1 MSRKLVLTISILI
14 SNRPDTV
21 RKCLDSV
28 KPLLEAIPS
37 ELILT
42 DTGCGEQVRS
52 IIEEY
57 TDHIIDFE
65 WCRDFSK
72 ARNVGLKQAKGE
84 WFLFLDD
91 DEWFEDVSELIDFF
105 KSGEY
110 KKYGLASYVQRNY
123 LDKSGSVYTDL
134 TVGRTVRLEPDI
146 HFIYSIHECFSRV
159 PGEVKML
166 HSYVHHYGYVYDS
179 REEAMAHT
187 ERNISL
193 LLEEHKNH
201 PENMKHVLQ
210 LTREYGA
217 IEKTKE
223 SLDLSL
229 EGIDYAKHNKIDVE
243 FCLPSLYAN
252 VIGCY
257 MESKLYDEAVAKGED
272 YLKNAPID
280 PLARAVI
287 EGYLAGAY
295 IEKKQWGKTISCVEH
310 YMQAYEKQ
318 RERENV
324 YLPYLTTVTAGCF
337 EQRNFS
343 FVLGSGVYAAIA
355 LGKSE
360 LALKWFQKIDLA
372 SKRIFISNAMVREI
386 VKALADS
393 EERDMRAYLEMSNA
407 LAKRSELL
415 KLLITYIKEEMAEN
429 PKARSRFAEISVK
442 DWYFMLLKVQVNFS
456 ANEKEPFKS
465 EKPFEVE
472 KEDFFHIWKQAR
484 ESLPDIVKSR
494 LWELAD
500 AAGISNR
507 EVIEEIPLYLWREA
521 LAFYCRNADKESL
534 AILNDALNR
543 YLPEDTW
550 HLEIWKEHYLYAEL
564 LRMTAA
570 ASAPGKQSE
579 KEKSD
584 CRREMEELWTAYAA
598 VVYNQAEALYQ
609 AEVLAEAE
617 ELLPAKVQAA
627 KKTLYLQEMVKQGDY
642 AQAVNLIKAV
652 RELMPELDEII
663 KGYLENLQKL
673 MAQQNQNADQ
683 FAQLAGA
690 VKAKIRECI
699 AKKDHQSAEAIL
711 IQLEAMLPGDT
722 EVAQL
727 RRQIED
733 LQC

>member
-110 KKYGLASYVQRNY
+110 KKYGLVAYTQRNY
-123 LDKSGSVYTDL
+123 LDKRGSVYTDL
-134 TVGRTVRLEPDI
+134 AVGRTVRLEPDI
-146 HFIYSIHECFSRV
+146 HFIYSIHECFNRV
-159 PGEVKML
+159 PGKVKKL
-166 HSYVHHYGYVYDS
+166 HSYVHHYGYAYNS
-179 REEAMAHT
+179 REEAMAHS

-193 LLEEHKNH
+193 LLVEHEKY
-201 PENMKHVLQ
+201 PENMKHTLQ
-210 LTREYGA
+210 LAQEYNA
-217 IEKTKE
+217 IGNRKE
-223 SLDLSL
+223 SLKLSL
-229 EGIDYAKHNKIDVE
+229 EGIAYAENHEIDMRP
-243 FCLPSLYAN
+243 CLASLYGN
-252 VIGCY
+252 VIDCY
-257 MESKLYDEAVAKGED
+257 MELKQYDEVIAKGED
-272 YLKNAPID
+272 YLKNGAID
-280 PLARAVI
+280 PLVEAMI
-287 EGYLAGAY
+287 LGFLAGAY
-295 IEKKQWGKTISCVEH
+295 FIRKEWERCITCVTRFMEFYAKKQE
-310 YMQAYEKQ
+310 QDD
-318 RERENV
+318 V
-324 YLPYLTTVTAGCF
+324 YLAYTTTITSSCF
-337 EQRNFS
+337 EQNNLS
-343 FVLGSGVYAAIA
+343 TVLGTGVRAAIE
-355 LGKSE
+355 LNQSD
-360 LALKWFQKIDLA
+360 LALSWFGRIDLT
-372 SKRIFISNAMVREI
+372 SQRIFISNLMVSEI
-386 VKALADS
+386 IKALA
-393 EERDMRAYLEMSNA
+393 RAEGADEIVYLEMCDA
-407 LAKRSELL
+407 LVQRAELVR
-415 KLLITYIKEEMAEN
+415 LLIKYIKEAITENAE
-429 PKARSRFAEISVK
+429 ARSKFARIFCEH
-442 DWYFMLLKVQVNFS
+442 WYFTILKIQT
-456 ANEKEPFKS
+456 EKTGQ
-465 EKPFEVE
+465 
-472 KEDFFHIWKQAR
+472 KEDFFHIWKQAK
-484 ESLPDIVKSR
+484 ESLPDIVENR
-494 LWELAD
+494 LWEFAEKCGL
-500 AAGISNR
+500 SNQ
-507 EVIEEIPLYLWREA
+507 EIIECVPLYLWKEA
-521 LAFYCRNADKESL
+521 VESYCRNAGEDK
-534 AILNDALNR
+534 ARTLNDALMK
-543 YLPEDTW
+543 YLPGNTW
-550 HLEIWKEHYLYAEL
+550 HLEVWKEHYLYAKL

-609 AEVLAEAE
+609 EEVLAEAE

-673 MAQQNQNADQ
+673 MAQQSQNADQ

-699 AKKDHQSAEAIL
+699 AKKDYQSAEAIL
-711 IQLEAMLPGDT
+711 MQLEAMLPEDA